1 MESIENLIFGD
12 PVYDCKGR
20 VVRRNFGIK
29 NIVIILAIVYGLYS
43 LRGKMAIKSG
53 VKSGRGKLRGG
64 GAREGGSDT
73 DSQESKTTNTS
84 SNGSG
89 RKGTSVWREVVLPF
103 AAIWSFI
110 IIIVVFVMIGNAK
123 HEFG

>member
-43 LRGKMAIKSG
+43 LRRKMAIKSR

-64 GAREGGSDT
+64 GAREVLYSI
-73 DSQESKTTNTS
+73 
-84 SNGSG
+84 G
-89 RKGTSVWREVVLPF
+89 RFFKNLGIAIGYLI
-103 AAIWSFI
+103 AAII
-110 IIIVVFVMIGNAK
+110 ATALVFVFVAVVGFI
-123 HEFG
+123 FGF